1 MSHIYLK
8 RTTPH
13 TRTRSQLRCRLDA
26 LEDRLMLKAGGLDTT
41 FRSGG
46 VVLTSFRAGSS
57 SS

>member
-13 TRTRSQLRCRLDA
+13 TRTRSPLRRRLDA
-26 LEDRLMLKAGGLDTT
+26 LKDHL
-41 FRSGG
+41 
-46 VVLTSFRAGSS
+46 GSS